1 MLPAIIIYMVVRSIA
16 KGAKV
21 ATEEARR
28 EAQRR
33 ARMGGSGDA
42 AAGTSV
48 GANDLMRELQKV
60 LEESRRVAE
69 GQVPTQLPPRQ
80 IPAPRPA
87 VRRQPVTVLPAPR
100 RPETQVRVVKGEDG
114 VSLEVSSTEPVSLD
128 AEAEAIIARRRAEV
142 EKRNAELAGEHHDR
156 FDKRIRTAKPV
167 QAAAAPKVRMP
178 AGGLREAFIWS
189 EVLGKPVGLR

>member
-21 ATEEARR
+21 AAEEARR

-33 ARMGGSGDA
+33 ARMGASGDT

-69 GQVPTQLPPRQ
+69 GGTPAQLPPRPR
-80 IPAPRPA
+80 PAPRPA
-87 VRRQPVTVLPAPR
+87 TRRQPVTVLPAPR

-114 VSLEVSSTEPVSLD
+114 VSLEVSSTEPVSAD
-128 AEAEAIIARRRAEV
+128 AEAEAIIARRLAEV
-142 EKRNAELAGEHHDR
+142 EQRNAELAGEHHDR
-156 FDKRIRTAKPV
+156 FDKRIRTAKPA
-167 QAAAAPKVRMP
+167 QPAAVAKVRMP